1 MSKRCS
7 SKEVG
12 ERKGGFQAAGR
23 ACAKALRQK
32 DLGTFKAQKDRCGWG
47 PRREGEAAD
56 PK

>member
-12 ERKGGFQAAGR
+12 ERKGGFQAEGR

-32 DLGTFKAQKDRCGWG
+32 DLGTFKAGVRGE
-47 PRREGEAAD
+47 RERQLT
-56 PK
+56 